1 MAKDGTNR
9 GGSRPG
15 AGKKPKAVAEKIAT
29 GNPGGRKL
37 TVIDFGDDAENLVG
51 VEMPPVSEY
60 MKAEQKD
67 GGTMCAEE
75 IYQETWEWLHERKC
89 DHLITKQQIEHYAM
103 AVARWIQCEE
113 AISKFGFLAKKPTG
127 TVISSPYVTM
137 AKEYM
142 KLANTAWYSIYQ
154 VVKENCMSELTGPTP
169 QDDAMERLLQ
179 ARMGTRRF

>member
-9 GGSRPG
+9 GGARQG
-15 AGKKPKAVAEKIAT
+15 AGRKKKSVAEKIAT

-37 TVIDFGDDAENLVG
+37 TVIDFGEDVECLDG

-60 MKAEQKD
+60 MKSEQKD
-67 GGTMCAEE
+67 GSTICAEE
-75 IYQETWEWLHERKC
+75 IYKQTWEWLHERKC
-89 DHLITKQQIEHYAM
+89 DHLITRHQIEHYAM
-103 AVARWIQCEE
+103 SIARWIQCEE

-127 TVISSPYVTM
+127 TVTSSPYVNM

-142 KLANTAWYSIYQ
+142 KLANAAWYSIYQ
-154 VVKENCMSELTGPTP
+154 VVKENCTTELTGATP

-179 ARMGTRRF
+179 ARMYGRI

>member
-1 MAKDGTNR
+1 MSKDGTNR
-9 GGSRPG
+9 GGARPG
-15 AGKKPKAVAEKIAT
+15 AGRKPKAISEKIAS

-37 TVIDFGDDAENLVG
+37 MVVDFGDEAVNLKG
-51 VEMPPVSEY
+51 SEMPPVKDY
-60 MKAEQKD
+60 LKAKQKD
-67 GGTMCAEE
+67 GRVTCAEE
-75 IYQETWEWLHERKC
+75 IYKETWEWLHERKC

-154 VVKENCMSELTGPTP
+154 VLKENCMSELTGPTP